1 MTNAAFLPARVRDI
15 MRHAGRR
22 AAAYCMWQV
31 RALQTEAV
39 DERSVTLYIIYMYN
53 PLCCEIMKIFTKKDV
68 RTLADSEKVHLW
80 DWELQ
85 GV

>member
-22 AAAYCMWQV
+22 AAAYCMWQE

-39 DERSVTLYIIYMYN
+39 DERLVYI
-53 PLCCEIMKIFTKKDV
+53 
-68 RTLADSEKVHLW
+68 
-80 DWELQ
+80 
-85 GV
+85 